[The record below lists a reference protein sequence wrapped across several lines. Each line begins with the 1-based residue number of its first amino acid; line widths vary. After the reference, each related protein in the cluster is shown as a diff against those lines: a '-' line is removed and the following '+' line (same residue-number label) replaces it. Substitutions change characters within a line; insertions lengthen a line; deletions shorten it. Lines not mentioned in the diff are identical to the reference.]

1 VRWNFGPT
9 PYETILKRVMNPF
22 KYEFVMELFN
32 FTFRDL
38 MDLKRKIDDEWI
50 LLGNSGLVDF
60 SLTDSELK
68 KRKHASEIFN
78 KTCQSIIDHRIV
90 KIYDFL
96 ESIETIEKAQL
107 LLDQLN
113 IPVQQLKEIVWKIE
127 DLKPYKKPLK
137 STIIP
142 KNDSHQETLVKL
154 KKLKISNNL
163 ALLDAG
169 RTRQKR
175 EQLSTSS
182 GISLNNLN
190 KLIHRADFAR
200 GSHVSGRTVDHLFN
214 SGLDTVKKIQTTDM
228 QKIIQELRKFEEN
241 SGTVRKDKIIL
252 GFVIYAKITPGI
264 YLD

>member
-1 VRWNFGPT
+1 
-9 PYETILKRVMNPF
+9 MNPF

-50 LLGNSGLVDF
+50 LLGNTGLVDF
-60 SLTDSELK
+60 TLTESELK

-78 KTCQSIIDHRIV
+78 KTCQLIIDHRIT

-96 ESIETIEKAQL
+96 ELIETIDKAQI

-127 DLKPYKKPLK
+127 DIKPYKKPLK
-137 STIIP
+137 STIEP
-142 KNDSHQETLVKL
+142 KNKLHQDCLLKL

-163 ALLDAG
+163 ALLDSG

-175 EQLSTSS
+175 EQLSADSS
-182 GISLNNLN
+182 ISLDALN
-190 KLIHRADFAR
+190 ELIHRADFVR
-200 GSHVSGRTVDHLFN
+200 GSHVSGRTINHFFK
-214 SGLDTVKKIQTTDM
+214 SGLNSVEKIQTTDM
-228 QKIIQELRKFEEN
+228 LKIIQELRKFEKAT
-241 SGTVRKDKIIL
+241 GTGRKDKTIL
-252 GFVIYAKITPGI
+252 SFVIYAKLTPKV
-264 YLD
+264 YHN